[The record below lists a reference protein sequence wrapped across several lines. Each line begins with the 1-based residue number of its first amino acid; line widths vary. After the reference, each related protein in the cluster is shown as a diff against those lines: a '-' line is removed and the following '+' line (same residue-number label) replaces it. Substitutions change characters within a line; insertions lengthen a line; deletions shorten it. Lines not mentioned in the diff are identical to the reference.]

1 MPAAVQTK
9 SRANRSKLFKK
20 FYRHS
25 TPSFRCYHGSR
36 LPPKA
41 SFEGMWKHSSNIK
54 WGKTKKEKGKTP
66 KLLEKKLKAQ
76 PQKRKKRG
84 ILRKTETGKKP
95 TVVKQ
100 VKQRKRVSFGKTGF
114 HKRHEQKEQLYD
126 PDTRYTRQPIGPL
139 TEAQQRA
146 RMVGSRGDPKTTFK
160 VDAQG
165 RLVQV
170 ARKRRKIR
178 IV

>member
-1 MPAAVQTK
+1 M
-9 SRANRSKLFKK
+9 
-20 FYRHS
+20 
-25 TPSFRCYHGSR
+25 
-36 LPPKA
+36 
-41 SFEGMWKHSSNIK
+41 KHSKFLSSKIK

-100 VKQRKRVSFGKTGF
+100 LKQRKRVSFGKKTAF
-114 HKRHEQKEQLYD
+114 HRRHEQKEQLYD
-126 PDTRYTRQPIGPL
+126 PDTRYTRQPVGPQ
-139 TEAQQRA
+139 TEAQRRA
-146 RMVGSRGDPKTTFK
+146 RMVGSRGYPKTTFK

>member
-1 MPAAVQTK
+1 M
-9 SRANRSKLFKK
+9 SSK
-20 FYRHS
+20 
-25 TPSFRCYHGSR
+25 
-36 LPPKA
+36 
-41 SFEGMWKHSSNIK
+41 IK

-126 PDTRYTRQPIGPL
+126 PDTRYSRAPDVPYTA
-139 TEAQQRA
+139 AQLRE

-170 ARKRRKIR
+170 ARKRRKIQ